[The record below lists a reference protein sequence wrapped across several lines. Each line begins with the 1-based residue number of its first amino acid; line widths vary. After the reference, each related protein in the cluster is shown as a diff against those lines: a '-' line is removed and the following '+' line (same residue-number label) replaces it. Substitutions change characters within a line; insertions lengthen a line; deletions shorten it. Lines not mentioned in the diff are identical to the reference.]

1 MRYIVSRQSLYS
13 ANKTAG
19 KFISNWTNT
28 PTWTMPHSDRD
39 KSKNFYKLFLFSS
52 SARMLSLIFFIF
64 ISAYAGVDFRYFLGW
79 GCRNS
84 LSPPPPS
91 PPPPPLWALANE
103 SYASAGSSC
112 FIGIIFLMFSRL
124 ELASSSPT
132 S

>member
-1 MRYIVSRQSLYS
+1 MLVS
-13 ANKTAG
+13 
-19 KFISNWTNT
+19 
-28 PTWTMPHSDRD
+28 
-39 KSKNFYKLFLFSS
+39 
-52 SARMLSLIFFIF
+52 
-64 ISAYAGVDFRYFLGW
+64 ISATFSVGVVDTPF
-79 GCRNS
+79 
-84 LSPPPPS
+84 PPLH

>member
-1 MRYIVSRQSLYS
+1 MLVS
-13 ANKTAG
+13 
-19 KFISNWTNT
+19 
-28 PTWTMPHSDRD
+28 
-39 KSKNFYKLFLFSS
+39 
-52 SARMLSLIFFIF
+52 
-64 ISAYAGVDFRYFLGW
+64 ISATFSVGVVDTPF
-79 GCRNS
+79 
-84 LSPPPPS
+84 PPLHP

>member
-1 MRYIVSRQSLYS
+1 
-13 ANKTAG
+13 
-19 KFISNWTNT
+19 
-28 PTWTMPHSDRD
+28 MPHSDRD

-64 ISAYAGVDFRYFLGW
+64 ICAYAGVDFRYFLGW
-79 GCRNS
+79 GCRHS

-91 PPPPPLWALANE
+91 PPHPSERWLMNPMPQLALLVSLE
-103 SYASAGSSC
+103 L
-112 FIGIIFLMFSRL
+112 FFLMFSRL